1 MKVVVDFT
9 LFSDQFAMSMED
21 GAEFMKIIGR
31 SAVVHREYVNGKGF
45 RFEYKP
51 MSSDMIFTI
60 MTDDKLMYPAD
71 LATLVQVMREQQ
83 AGRADG
89 VIPDAGLNTE
99 ASRTDEVPF

>member
-45 RFEYKP
+45 RFE
-51 MSSDMIFTI
+51 
-60 MTDDKLMYPAD
+60 
-71 LATLVQVMREQQ
+71 
-83 AGRADG
+83 
-89 VIPDAGLNTE
+89 
-99 ASRTDEVPF
+99 